1 MPTEI
6 TEITFRSSS
15 NIFINAGILGLYKYV
30 KEYKADK
37 YPSLTSNLIDNQLTI
52 SCDEIIPFL
61 EDVYYYMGKQV
72 YDCKSADNIN
82 YYFLNEGG
90 NYEAI
95 EMKTLT
101 TYGIARL
108 INDNPSPKGG
118 KGGESKKLKDLWEED
133 EDYFKFI
140 CNFYLEKGETLKHFG
155 KTGNTISLNEI
166 NKGKVKENKGGRS
179 IAYLNTIYTK
189 IPDFGKTKFDIDV
202 RFLSEGK
209 EKCPLINENFKELL
223 KVKNTNPFLRNIKSF
238 TSFNTDQESTYFAS
252 FKAIYLSRF
261 LPANSLYY
269 YDDRNSKKHTLHSF
283 FFNTSNLNNDFHLYN
298 TYIKEFELGEEAL
311 SKNKY
316 FRNFGFYRFGSKN
329 QFCIYKHKYELIFM
343 LIYTLYV
350 RVLAKKDN
358 TKISSNPLL
367 EVKQIE
373 NTKYPIVLHHL
384 YAEGDSK
391 TMRVKSQEQFSNI
404 NSLIQHINK
413 LERKGVLFKTMLKD
427 LLFIGK
433 DLPTNKKKKII
444 EERTL
449 RNKILKKFL
458 SEESFLPEMV
468 ELMFRIYNHK
478 GRKYRN
484 YWMLEQFTLTFDR
497 LITENNSN
505 NMNESKTIEEKAI
518 TAGYW
523 IAANIIS
530 SNNANNS
537 KKENA
542 VNAKKYLIQLR
553 KANDFEQFS
562 KALER
567 IMFKYNVQLNDDVQL
582 ALDSPKEQ
590 FLKIKHHILLK
601 ALSTLNKELN
611 PISNAKN
618 EDKNGQQ

>member
-1 MPTEI
+1 L
-6 TEITFRSSS
+6 
-15 NIFINAGILGLYKYV
+15 A
-30 KEYKADK
+30 
-37 YPSLTSNLIDNQLTI
+37 
-52 SCDEIIPFL
+52 
-61 EDVYYYMGKQV
+61 
-72 YDCKSADNIN
+72 
-82 YYFLNEGG
+82 
-90 NYEAI
+90 
-95 EMKTLT
+95 KTLQ
-101 TYGIARL
+101 
-108 INDNPSPKGG
+108 
-118 KGGESKKLKDLWEED
+118 KK
-133 EDYFKFI
+133 
-140 CNFYLEKGETLKHFG
+140 
-155 KTGNTISLNEI
+155 
-166 NKGKVKENKGGRS
+166 
-179 IAYLNTIYTK
+179 
-189 IPDFGKTKFDIDV
+189 
-202 RFLSEGK
+202 
-209 EKCPLINENFKELL
+209 
-223 KVKNTNPFLRNIKSF
+223 
-238 TSFNTDQESTYFAS
+238 
-252 FKAIYLSRF
+252 
-261 LPANSLYY
+261 
-269 YDDRNSKKHTLHSF
+269 
-283 FFNTSNLNNDFHLYN
+283 
-298 TYIKEFELGEEAL
+298 
-311 SKNKY
+311 
-316 FRNFGFYRFGSKN
+316 
-329 QFCIYKHKYELIFM
+329 
-343 LIYTLYV
+343 
-350 RVLAKKDN
+350 
-358 TKISSNPLL
+358 
-367 EVKQIE
+367 
-373 NTKYPIVLHHL
+373 
-384 YAEGDSK
+384 
-391 TMRVKSQEQFSNI
+391 
-404 NSLIQHINK
+404 
-413 LERKGVLFKTMLKD
+413 
-427 LLFIGK
+427 
-433 DLPTNKKKKII
+433 KKKKII